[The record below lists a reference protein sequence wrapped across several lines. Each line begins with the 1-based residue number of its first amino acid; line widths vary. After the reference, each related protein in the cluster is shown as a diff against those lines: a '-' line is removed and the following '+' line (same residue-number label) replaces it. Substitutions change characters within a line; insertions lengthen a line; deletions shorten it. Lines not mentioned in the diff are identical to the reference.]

1 MYADTAQR
9 WHEGR
14 ERWVAPS
21 QGLFDPSRYHVAPIA
36 DRAAKEFV
44 CTHHYSASYPAA
56 RFRVGLVDRDT
67 GELAGV
73 CVFSVPMS
81 QGVLLRYADLRDPNE
96 GAELGRLVLL
106 GSVPFNAESWFVARA
121 LKLLREAKGVRFVL
135 SYSDPVERRAASGEV
150 VKRGHI
156 GTVYQALNA
165 RYMGRSTARALL
177 LAPSGV
183 CVSPRAL
190 SKIRNEESG
199 ARYAQAQLLEAGA
212 PPREAHE
219 TGAEYV
225 ARALAGEGW
234 RRVPHPGNMAY
245 GWALERGRSAQALF
259 NLPPLPYVRVRI
271 N

>member
-1 MYADTAQR
+1 MITSHAQR

-14 ERWVAPS
+14 ERWTAPEH
-21 QGLFDPSRYHVAPIA
+21 GVFDPTRYRVEPIL
-36 DRAAKEFV
+36 DRAAKAFV
-44 CTHHYSASYPAA
+44 CAHHYSASYPAA

-67 GELAGV
+67 EALVGV

-81 QGVLLRYADLRDPNE
+81 QGVLLRYADLRDSNE
-96 GAELGRLVLL
+96 GAELGRLVLAQD
-106 GSVPFNAESWFVARA
+106 VPFNAESWFVARA

-135 SYSDPVERRAASGEV
+135 SYSDPVERRSALGEI

-156 GTVYQALNA
+156 GTIYQALNA

-199 ARYAQAQLLEAGA
+199 ARYAEAQLLDAGA
-212 PPREAHE
+212 PPRGAHE

-234 RRVPHPGNMAY
+234 RRVAHEGNLAY
-245 GWALERGRSAQALF
+245 GWALERGRKGESLF
-259 NLPPLPYVRVRI
+259 NLPPLPYVRLLP
-271 N
+271 